1 MSIPVDLV
9 KQATSSANLL
19 NRFGQAFAVNLK
31 SFIDQTMHLR
41 NFGLKISSD
50 YALASSIFLSSIA
63 KLEDV
68 KDCTCLRQNKELNLF
83 AYLEKFNFDTEAK
96 IYEIHRQ
103 LLTSFPDTSID
114 VRVVE
119 LYGRSK
125 AELEPLIK

>member
-1 MSIPVDLV
+1 MSYPVDLT
-9 KQATSSANLL
+9 KQVASNANLID
-19 NRFGQAFAVNLK
+19 RFGQAFAVNVK
-31 SFIDQTMHLR
+31 SFVSQVVSLR

-68 KDCTCLRQNKELNLF
+68 KDCTCLKQNKDLNLF
-83 AYLEKFNFDTEAK
+83 AYLEKFNLDTETK

-103 LLTSFPDTSID
+103 LLRSFPDTNID

-125 AELEPLIK
+125 AELEPVIK